1 MCSGLL
7 SIIGLGLM
15 ASSVFAQSPATRMM
29 AKKGWLADLG
39 KGQAEARHTGKPLMV
54 AIRCDP

>member
-1 MCSGLL
+1 MRSGLL
-7 SIIGLGLM
+7 TMIGFGLV

-39 KGQAEARHTGKPLMV
+39 KGQAEARRTGKPLMV